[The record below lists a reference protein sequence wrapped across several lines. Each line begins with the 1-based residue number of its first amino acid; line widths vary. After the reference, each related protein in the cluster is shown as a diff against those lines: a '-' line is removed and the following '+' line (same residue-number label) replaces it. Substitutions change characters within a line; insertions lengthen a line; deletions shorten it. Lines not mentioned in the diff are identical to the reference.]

1 MTRNSGSFKKGRAKT
16 GGRKKGTSN
25 KGDEWRSAVR
35 TAVDE
40 LREVDED
47 GKAAPRHAGVTPLGC
62 TVARA

>member
-1 MTRNSGSFKKGRAKT
+1 MATKGRTKT
-16 GGRKKGTSN
+16 GGRKKGTPN
-25 KGDEWRSAVR
+25 KDKPWRDAVR
-35 TAVDE
+35 KAVDE